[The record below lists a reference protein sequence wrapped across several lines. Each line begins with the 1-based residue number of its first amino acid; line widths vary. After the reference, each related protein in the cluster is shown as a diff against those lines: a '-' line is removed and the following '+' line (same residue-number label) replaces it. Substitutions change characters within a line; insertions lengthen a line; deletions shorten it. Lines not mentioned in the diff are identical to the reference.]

1 MSFHADVQQLWQKR
15 VATTKQHYLE
25 RSRELLGLVAG
36 SESSR
41 LPHFDVRQ
49 AIRQA
54 CKRETLARKK
64 YMRALRIYTHL
75 VVYGTMPEER
85 ASKENQQPF
94 C

>member
-1 MSFHADVQQLWQKR
+1 MNSHADVQQLWQKR

-25 RSRELLGLVAG
+25 CSQELLGLVAG

-41 LPHFDVRQ
+41 LPNFDARQ

-54 CKRETLARKK
+54 CKRETLARNK

-75 VVYGTMPEER
+75 VMYGTMPAEPT
-85 ASKENQQPF
+85 A
-94 C
+94 